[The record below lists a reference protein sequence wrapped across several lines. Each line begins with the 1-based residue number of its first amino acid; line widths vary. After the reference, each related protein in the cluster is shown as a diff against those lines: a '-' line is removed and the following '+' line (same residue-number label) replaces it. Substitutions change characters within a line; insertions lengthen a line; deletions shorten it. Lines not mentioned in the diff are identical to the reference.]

1 MKFSKEKEQSIIQD
15 YLNGKNT
22 VEIAKK
28 WNTYNTSIR
37 RVLKRNNIP
46 IRTCHDVQKTIENPF
61 TLGEEFSEYFLG
73 LLLTDGTI
81 TNSKSPEIKLGLK
94 DNQMIEKFKSF
105 LKTNNKIQ
113 DTFDKRFNTHLYTI
127 GVRSL
132 ETAKWLKTYGQ
143 FENKSFACDIFTEI
157 TPAILRGIFD
167 GDGYWHITNK
177 GNTISWGI
185 CGASLIFLEKIKN
198 YLYSHNI
205 VSYIKKDK
213 RKILYYLEVYKTIDI
228 LRIANI
234 MYQGASIYLQR
245 KYDKWHLF
253 EETLR
258 EKCVKF
264 KEGDTPANPE
274 PSLSKRFGKEGAE
287 TIIRYLNTHT
297 ITSA

>member
-46 IRTCHDVQKTIENPF
+46 IRTCHDVQKTIDNPF
-61 TLGEEFSEYFLG
+61 ILGEEFSEYFLG

-81 TNSKSPEIKLGLK
+81 TNSKSPEIKLSLK
-94 DNQMIEKFKSF
+94 DKEMIEKFKSF

-113 DTFDKRFNTHLYTI
+113 NTFDKRFNTHLYTI

-185 CGASLIFLEKIKN
+185 CGASLIFIEKIKN
-198 YLYSHNI
+198 YLYLHNI
-205 VSYIKKDK
+205 VSYIKKDS
-213 RKILYYLEVYKTIDI
+213 RKTLYYLEVFKTIDV

-264 KEGDTPANPE
+264 KESDTPANPE
-274 PSLSKRFGKEGAE
+274 PSLSKKFGKEGAE